1 MRKNLTSFY
10 ILRRLAE
17 LEVSAFD
24 EDEFRRILGL
34 DPGRAYKVL
43 HRLAARGVLRRIR
56 QGRYVVVGMG
66 PAEVLGQPLFLATR
80 LVEPSYVS
88 FWSAIHLYGWTEQAP
103 RVVFV
108 ATTRRSGSRRVDS
121 YDVRLVRIAS
131 RRFFGYATARQGSF
145 EFPAAE
151 PEKALVDSLYLPD
164 LAGGIGLVSE
174 ALREAKDTVDLG
186 RLEAY
191 AAAMG
196 IRSLCSRLGY
206 LLEGLGVESEALRA
220 GSSRVYVPLDPA
232 GPRRGRFIRGWKVI
246 DNLGAG
252 GA

>member
-56 QGRYVVVGMG
+56 QGRYVVVGFG

-108 ATTRRSGSRRVDS
+108 ATTRRSGSRRVDL

-151 PEKALVDSLYLPD
+151 PEKALV
-164 LAGGIGLVSE
+164 G
-174 ALREAKDTVDLG
+174 
-186 RLEAY
+186 
-191 AAAMG
+191 
-196 IRSLCSRLGY
+196 SLCSRLGY
-206 LLEGLGVESEALRA
+206 LLEGWGVESEALRA

>member
-1 MRKNLTSFY
+1 MRKNLTTSY

-17 LEVSAFD
+17 LGVSAFD

-34 DPGRAYKVL
+34 DPRRAYKVL

-66 PAEVLGQPLFLATR
+66 PAEVLGQPLYLATR

-88 FWSAIHLYGWTEQAP
+88 FWSALHLYGWTEQAP

-108 ATTRRSGSRRVDS
+108 ATTKRSGSRRVDS

-131 RRFFGYATARQGSF
+131 RRFFGYASARQGSF

-151 PEKALVDSLYLPD
+151 PEKALIDSLYLPD
-164 LAGGIGLVSE
+164 LAGGIGLVAE
-174 ALREAKDTVDLG
+174 ALQEAKASLDLE
-186 RLEAY
+186 RLQAY
-191 AAAMG
+191 AVAMG
-196 IRSLCSRLGY
+196 VRSLCSRLGY
-206 LLEGLGVESEALRA
+206 LLEGLGVDSEALRVR
-220 GSSRVYVPLDPA
+220 SSRDFVPLDPA
-232 GPRRGRFIRGWKVI
+232 GPRRGRFIRGWMII

-252 GA
+252 GS

>member
-17 LEVSAFD
+17 LEVSAFG

-56 QGRYVVVGMG
+56 QGRYVVVGFG

-88 FWSAIHLYGWTEQAP
+88 FWSALHLYGWTEQAP

-164 LAGGIGLVSE
+164 LAGGVGLVSE

-232 GPRRGRFIRGWKVI
+232 GPRRGRFIRGWKVT